1 MTSSNSPSVLVVD
14 DELFFR
20 EVLKKIFL
28 DNGFNVV
35 AEAADGDEAV
45 RKFREFAPSLVVM
58 DIYMPNK
65 NGFEA
70 TKEIIS
76 IDPAAKILVCSGTG
90 FDDDIDAAL
99 KSGASGLIFKPFYDE
114 EVMETVRKILAS

>member
-1 MTSSNSPSVLVVD
+1 MTSSSSPSVLVVD

-70 TKEIIS
+70 TKDIIS

>member
-70 TKEIIS
+70 TKDIIS